1 MSIRLHELAK
11 RIGLDNKE
19 LLALLKARDYPVKTV
34 SSTIDKITAAALDQE
49 LGHKQTVP
57 EGKPPRRPWS
67 SRQRSR
73 RVSLRVCRREFL

>member
-34 SSTIDKITAAALDQE
+34 SSTIDKITAAAL
-49 LGHKQTVP
+49 
-57 EGKPPRRPWS
+57 
-67 SRQRSR
+67 
-73 RVSLRVCRREFL
+73 